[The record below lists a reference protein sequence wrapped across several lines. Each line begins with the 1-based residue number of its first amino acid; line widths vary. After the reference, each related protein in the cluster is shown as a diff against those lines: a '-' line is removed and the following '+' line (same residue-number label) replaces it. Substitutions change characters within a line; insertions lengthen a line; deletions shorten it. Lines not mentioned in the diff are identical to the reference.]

1 MLDFITLR
9 ESWSWRSLPT
19 VRSYV
24 GGARRIFFVWPNS
37 FQWQCL
43 SQSKDAIYD
52 VQDHKFRCWCRT
64 VSRTAHKE
72 PRILHWTCNKVNQE
86 RAINLSILTLSVCLK
101 KIRVPVLIHIH
112 PAQSSDFILDFN
124 CVLTLGFCHGSAPT
138 PGRHPWSLL
147 FAIRKKS

>member
-1 MLDFITLR
+1 MG
-9 ESWSWRSLPT
+9 WSWRS
-19 VRSYV
+19 
-24 GGARRIFFVWPNS
+24 ARRVFFVWPMTVS
-37 FQWQCL
+37 D
-43 SQSKDAIYD
+43 SKLRCALRCA
-52 VQDHKFRCWCRT
+52 DHKFRRWCRI

-72 PRILHWTCNKVNQE
+72 PRILHWTGNKVNQE

-101 KIRVPVLIHIH
+101 KISVPVLIHIH

-147 FAIRKKS
+147 FAIRKKP